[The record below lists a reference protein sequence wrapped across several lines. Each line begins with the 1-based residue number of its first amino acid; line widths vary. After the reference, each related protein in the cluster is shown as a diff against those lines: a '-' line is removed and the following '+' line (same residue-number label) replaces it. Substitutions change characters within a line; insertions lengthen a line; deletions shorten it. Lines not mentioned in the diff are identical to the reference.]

1 MTDLAGDVRRNYG
14 PYEVEGVLGRGAMG
28 MVYLARDR
36 RIGRKVALKTVLVE
50 ERFEDES
57 EANEFYKRLQ
67 REAEL
72 CGSLQHPNIVTLYEP
87 GYDNDVIAWLATEY
101 IDGESLRDRMKKRK
115 PLPISEALRIAEDIL
130 RGLAF
135 AHSKGIVHRD
145 IKPANI
151 LLTAAGEAKI
161 ADFGIARPLDS
172 NLTAVGEMLGTPS
185 YMSPEQVK
193 CTAVTARSDLFSAGA
208 VLYEMATGVKAFA
221 ASDVSGILRNVVEV
235 DPRPAHAAHAQV
247 PAVLS
252 MFLGKMM
259 SKDPEARYPSAGAAL
274 QDLQAIRETVNAD
287 PVEEV
292 GPAEAL
298 STLASSSRR
307 GPETQS
313 SSVTSTSDSD
323 LTPAISTRTTS
334 SRSFDRTIP
343 ASFFAGVIATL
354 LIILGGIAAALYVES
369 EKTPEVF
376 FTDAQLVEL
385 AAKRESLESA
395 RSLYSAGEYERSLK
409 AYDAYIARYPASPV
423 AKEEREEARLALD
436 AEVKS
441 ASAVEVPA
449 KRPRKKPAE
458 TTTTPAK
465 TEEPKRPWWR
475 RVFRRN

>member
-1 MTDLAGDVRRNYG
+1 MTDLAGDVRKSYG

-36 RIGRKVALKTVLVE
+36 RIGRKVALKTVHVE

-57 EANEFYKRLQ
+57 EASEFYKRLQ

-115 PLPISEALRIAEDIL
+115 PLPITEALRIAEDIL

-235 DPRPAHAAHAQV
+235 DPRPAHEAHAQV

-252 MFLGKMM
+252 MFLRKMM
-259 SKDPEARYPSAGAAL
+259 AKDPEARYPSAAAAL
-274 QDLQAIRETVNAD
+274 QDLQAISETVAPD
-287 PVEEV
+287 AVEEV
-292 GPAEAL
+292 GPEEAL
-298 STLASSSRR
+298 STLAPSGRR
-307 GPETQS
+307 GPETYP
-313 SSVTSTSDSD
+313 SVTSTTDSD
-323 LTPAISTRTTS
+323 VTPAIGTSATT

-343 ASFFAGVIATL
+343 ASLFAGVIATL
-354 LIILGGIAAALYVES
+354 LVILGGIAAALYVES
-369 EKTPEVF
+369 EKVPDVF
-376 FTDAQLVEL
+376 FTDAQLEAL
-385 AAKRESLESA
+385 ASKRESLEAA
-395 RSLYSAGEYERSLK
+395 RSLYSAGQYERSLK
-409 AYDAYIARYPASPV
+409 AYDAYIARYPGSPV
-423 AKEEREEARLALD
+423 AKEERDEARLALD

-441 ASAVEVPA
+441 ASTVEVPA

-465 TEEPKRPWWR
+465 AEEPKRPWWR